1 MAKLHKQ
8 IRNYEC
14 TAPNVPCPVAPCA
27 PVVRPD
33 NKLTDQ
39 QNQQL
44 NKQAAKC

>member
-8 IRNYEC
+8 IRNYEYA
-14 TAPNVPCPVAPCA
+14 APNVLCPAPLGA